1 MKRLIRWSLGLPI
14 QVEQADFDT
23 ATQKELA
30 PDLTVLDFGNL
41 TLMRA
46 QGQYRAGLGRVFA
59 QAPAAVVCTDIEGT
73 RFPLHRKDYAKRL
86 KVASLSFEEY
96 LQAVAGWFQS
106 EFGYGMGDCFHAG
119 RAGSLRPETAVFIL
133 KPGPGDLRVH
143 PW

>member
-1 MKRLIRWSLGLPI
+1 MKRLIRWCLGLPI

-23 ATQKELA
+23 ATQKDLA
-30 PDLTVLDFGNL
+30 PDLTVLDFGDL

-59 QAPAAVVCTDIEGT
+59 QAPAAVVCTDIT
-73 RFPLHRKDYAKRL
+73 RFPLHRKDYAKCL

-106 EFGYGMGDCFHAG
+106 EFG
-119 RAGSLRPETAVFIL
+119 
-133 KPGPGDLRVH
+133 
-143 PW
+143 